1 MKIRTEFNIMI
12 DPKGKI
18 PRNIFITDRF
28 SVRDARP
35 PPPPIHFRYETD
47 DRDLICY
54 YTIVEDENDP
64 PPPTSLLR
72 LSEMSSEWLRK
83 AASGNGL
90 RGWEFLG
97 KNELVKFLEAH
108 RYVFSDDFYKHRS
121 LPDQLRTWVGLFAV
135 DNFAE
140 HYAEVMTNSL
150 IGTNYLSEFVGC
162 EREWW
167 WSRLCFAFDY
177 EIELF
182 SFGMRSFDVFYKLL
196 CLKFEMI
203 VYEVEG
209 IFYINGGHESY
220 NVWCRAVDLEWET
233 MRGKLDGKVWCFEDR
248 VSFLSHLRDRL
259 EEKFFSIQNRFIE
272 DLRI

>member
-1 MKIRTEFNIMI
+1 MEFNIMI
-12 DPKGKI
+12 DPKGDI
-18 PRNIFITDRF
+18 PRNIFVADRF
-28 SVRDARP
+28 AVRDVRP

-54 YTIVEDENDP
+54 YTIVEDANDP
-64 PPPTSLLR
+64 PPPMSLLR

-90 RGWEFLG
+90 RGWEFLD

-108 RYVFSDDFYKHRS
+108 RYVFTDDFYKLRS

-135 DNFAE
+135 GNFAE
-140 HYAEVMTNSL
+140 HYTEVMKSSL
-150 IGTNYLSEFVGC
+150 IGTNYFSEFVGC
-162 EREWW
+162 EKEWW

-196 CLKFEMI
+196 CLKFEAV
-203 VYEVEG
+203 VYEVGELFG
-209 IFYINGGHESY
+209 END
-220 NVWCRAVDLEWET
+220 VWCREVDLEWEK
-233 MRGKLDGKVWCFEDR
+233 MVGELSDEVWCFEDR
-248 VSFLSHLRDRL
+248 VLFLSHLR
-259 EEKFFSIQNRFIE
+259 EKFFNIRNRFIE
-272 DLRI
+272 NLHI

>member
-1 MKIRTEFNIMI
+1 MAMVICPNFNIMI
-12 DPKGKI
+12 DPKGEI
-18 PRNIFITDRF
+18 PKNIFVTDRF
-28 SVRDARP
+28 DSNINLP
-35 PPPPIHFRYETD
+35 SLPIHFRYEID

-83 AASGNGL
+83 VASGNGL
-90 RGWEFLG
+90 RGWNFLN

-108 RYVFSDDFYKHRS
+108 RYVFPDDFYKQRS
-121 LPDQLRTWVGLFAV
+121 LPDQIKAWVGLFAV
-135 DNFAE
+135 GNFAE

-150 IGTNYLSEFVGC
+150 IGTNYLSEFVYC

-182 SFGMRSFDVFYKLL
+182 SFGMSSFDVFYKLL
-196 CLKFEMI
+196 CLKFET
-203 VYEVEG
+203 VERE
-209 IFYINGGHESY
+209 IREFYNMSDD
-220 NVWCRAVDLEWET
+220 WCRKVDLEWEK
-233 MRGKLDGKVWCFEDR
+233 MVGGLSGEVWCFEDR
-248 VSFLSHLRDRL
+248 VSFRSRLR
-259 EEKFFSIQNRFIE
+259 EKFLTPEI
-272 DLRI
+272 DL

>member
-1 MKIRTEFNIMI
+1 MEIRSEFRIMI
-12 DPKGKI
+12 DPKGEI
-18 PRNIFITDRF
+18 SRNIFVTDRF
-28 SVRDARP
+28 SVKDARP
-35 PPPPIHFRYETD
+35 PPPPNHFRYEID
-47 DRDLICY
+47 DRDLVCY

-97 KNELVKFLEAH
+97 KNELVRFLEAH

-121 LPDQLRTWVGLFAV
+121 LPNQLRTWVSLFAV

-150 IGTNYLSEFVGC
+150 IRTNYLSEFVSC

-182 SFGMRSFDVFYKLL
+182 SFGMRSFEVFRKLM
-196 CLKFEMI
+196 CLKFETI
-203 VYEVEG
+203 VYEVGELFDTNEG
-209 IFYINGGHESY
+209 YDI
-220 NVWCRAVDLEWET
+220 WCREVDSEWEV
-233 MRGKLDGKVWCFEDR
+233 MRGELGDEVWCFEDR
-248 VSFLSHLRDRL
+248 VSFLSNLR
-259 EEKFFSIQNRFIE
+259 EKIFEIRNRFIE
-272 DLRI
+272 DLHI